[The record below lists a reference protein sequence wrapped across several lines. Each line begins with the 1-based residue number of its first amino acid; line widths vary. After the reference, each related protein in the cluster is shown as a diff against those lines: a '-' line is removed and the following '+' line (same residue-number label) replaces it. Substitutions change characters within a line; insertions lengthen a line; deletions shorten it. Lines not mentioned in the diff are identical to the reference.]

1 MTLLLALFSSS
12 AWSQEELTV
21 YEGTT
26 VLEHVPAY
34 IFYFDDF
41 TRSQYVIPASDLEDM
56 QDGVITALK
65 FYTTSDEVPYTTASE
80 AVVYLKEVDYTSIS
94 AYEATDAC
102 TTVYTGTLSI
112 VSAGGGGE
120 MTIEFDTP
128 FTYNGGNLLI
138 GIENT
143 TDADWKRIKFYGQD
157 VSGASIAGSNGNSL
171 DQVSATQRN
180 FIPKTTFTFYSGLQ
194 VPQNITASNIL
205 SDQVDID
212 WTDFNREGTTWEIAY
227 CEDMG
232 GFEPGSDG
240 YVITN
245 VTSHPFT
252 LTGLNPLTSYEV
264 SVRALVNGEY
274 SEWNYEYNSFTTA
287 SQYAP
292 PTDLAAENVTW
303 NSAEFTWTGSADSYN
318 LRYRPYASAE
328 PITQG
333 FESGM
338 GNWTTIDADG
348 DGYCWELASQ
358 QASYINGSL
367 AGEGYGGSTDLVVS
381 GSYSNLYGALT
392 PDNYLVSPKVLLGG
406 KITFW
411 ACAQDAGYP
420 ADHFGVAVSTTVNDD
435 DAAFTT
441 IWESDMT
448 ASKKRKTSA
457 FRPIAKRNGPRK
469 AQGTWYQYEID
480 LSDYSGYGYVAIRH
494 FDCTDWFVLCVD
506 EITIEVPNTSALQP
520 WVTVEGITGNSYEQT
535 GLEPD
540 TNYEVQVCGYYGS
553 NQSAWTESVI
563 FTTEQQYLKPTNL
576 QVSDVTEEDA
586 VLSWTPGEETQTTW
600 DVAYMAE
607 GDADFTLIEGVTDNP
622 YTLSNL
628 TPETNYTV
636 KVRANYGA
644 GMVSTWTGTK
654 TFTTL
659 AADFVPTDLVAEDI
673 TFNSATLSWFGVQ
686 DEYNLR
692 YRTAAYQTGLS
703 EDWSGGLGNWTTVNC
718 SSNSMAYAGIGHSD
732 NSAFGF
738 CYDAAP
744 PQYLISPKL
753 REVTGDD
760 PLTIWARNY
769 NASYQESFILG
780 YSTTTNDV
788 DAFTWGDEVLLPADT
803 DWHQYEL
810 TLPADVTYIAIQ
822 CTSDNQY
829 YLFVDDITITGNEQP
844 AGEWVTL
851 EDVTLYYDL
860 DGVLESGTEYEW
872 QVMGVSP
879 DTDWS
884 ESAFF
889 TTLDATNTKV
899 FIADGD
905 WDDDDNWLPVGTPD
919 ETFDVVIRANA
930 IIPDGTIATAA
941 TIEIDGG
948 SITIK
953 DGGQL
958 KTKTEGV
965 PVTIEREI
973 NANQYYLLSNPVNKF
988 MMFDDVE
995 NLTDGTYDVYQF
1007 LANQD
1012 YEWFNFRCHSMAMPS
1027 GLGFLYANSTS
1038 RTVAFTGTTL
1048 ASIDAYDY
1056 NTIDYNSSSTDFFNG
1071 WKLVGNPFPCTAYLY
1086 AINSSSVLQAAQFYK
1101 LNETGEAFEVYSQ
1114 CVTMAPGESV
1124 FIQVTSPSL
1133 YYYVSSDDLGFES
1146 TYLGTVDYPT
1156 LPVKWM
1162 NVDQD
1167 AAPNFYL
1174 VDDAD
1179 DNDTWFDYFN
1189 GYTGVNVGI
1198 DGRTLFTDGRWNT
1211 ICLPFDL
1218 TLEGSPLEGATARTL
1233 KGASVVDKVLN
1244 LDWDDPVTELQAGVP
1259 YIIKWETPL
1268 AIDNIENPLFT
1279 FNSSPVNVNAAPTY
1293 DEVDGVV
1300 TFVGTYA
1307 PVTFDGE
1314 NRSVLL
1320 MGTDSNLFYPDGL
1333 APSWVNAFRGYFQ
1346 LNANYTAGDK
1356 AITGVKMNFDGEA
1369 TGIDTMQNEEFIMH
1383 NSEIYDLSGRRVSTP
1398 AKGMYIKD
1406 GKKVLIK

>member
-1 MTLLLALFSSS
+1 MKRKLHQLGARVVMTLLLALFSSS

-21 YEGTT
+21 YEGDATNN
-26 VLEHVPAY
+26 HVPAY
-34 IFYFDDF
+34 IYYFDAF
-41 TRSQYVIPASDLEDM
+41 TRSQFVIPASDLADM
-56 QDGVITALK
+56 VDGMITSVK
-65 FYTTSDEVPYTTASE
+65 FYTTGSNIPLTTSSDV
-80 AVVYLKEVDYTSIS
+80 VVYLKEVDYTSIS
-94 AYEATDAC
+94 SYEATDGC
-102 TTVYTGTLSI
+102 TTVYTGKLSI
-112 VSAGGGGE
+112 VAAENGGE
-120 MTIEFDTP
+120 LTIEFNAP
-128 FTYNGGNLLI
+128 FSYRGGNLLI
-138 GIENT
+138 GIDNT
-143 TDADWKRIKFYGQD
+143 TNEGYKQIYFYGQSVD
-157 VSGASIAGSNGNSL
+157 GASISNFNTSSL
-171 DQVSATQRN
+171 DDVQPSQQS
-180 FIPKTTFTFYSGLQ
+180 FIPKTTFTYLLTGIHI
-194 VPQNITASNIL
+194 PKNITASNL
-205 SDQVDID
+205 HYDQVDID
-212 WTDFNREGTTWEIAY
+212 WIDFNGEGATWEIAY

-245 VTSHPFT
+245 VTTHPFT
-252 LTGLNPLTSYEV
+252 LTGLNETTTYEV
-264 SVRALVNGEY
+264 SVRALVGGEY
-274 SEWNYEYNSFTTA
+274 SDWNRQYNIFTTPA
-287 SQYAP
+287 RFAVP
-292 PTDLAAENVTW
+292 EGLAAGNIATTTADI
-303 NSAEFTWTGSADSYN
+303 SWTPVADAVGYN
-318 LRYRPYASAE
+318 LRYQESQSANTATITLTADDVWNDGSGYQMLLDPTASTYGSTFPETGPLTSSGDADASVYAL
-328 PITQG
+328 
-333 FESGM
+333 FEYKIP
-338 GNWTTIDADG
+338 TDADG
-348 DGYCWELASQ
+348 SLTTTHIVSNGAS
-358 QASYINGSL
+358 
-367 AGEGYGGSTDLVVS
+367 V
-381 GSYSNLYGALT
+381 
-392 PDNYLVSPKVLLGG
+392 
-406 KITFW
+406 
-411 ACAQDAGYP
+411 
-420 ADHFGVAVSTTVNDD
+420 
-435 DAAFTT
+435 
-441 IWESDMT
+441 
-448 ASKKRKTSA
+448 
-457 FRPIAKRNGPRK
+457 
-469 AQGTWYQYEID
+469 
-480 LSDYSGYGYVAIRH
+480 
-494 FDCTDWFVLCVD
+494 
-506 EITIEVPNTSALQP
+506 TIEVPAGTYDWCITNPTPGDRMWISSAGGS
-520 WVTVEGITGNSYEQT
+520 VGGRADDYVFEAGKSYEFHVYYGGSNDAVDVTIGESHTFAIDPSAWIVINGADIPQELT
-535 GLEPD
+535 GLTPD
-540 TNYEVQVCGYYGS
+540 ANYAVEVQGVFDS
-553 NQSAWTESVI
+553 DNSEWSDPVFFHTEATYPKPLDLQADEVKADKVI
-563 FTTEQQYLKPTNL
+563 
-576 QVSDVTEEDA
+576 
-586 VLSWTPGEETQTTW
+586 LSWTPGEEGQTVW
-600 DVAYMAE
+600 DVAYMAD
-607 GDADFTLIEGVTDNP
+607 GDADFTIISGVTEIP
-622 YTLSNL
+622 YILEGL
-628 TPETNYTV
+628 TPEMAYTV
-636 KVRANYGA
+636 KIRANYGVDEYSA
-644 GMVSTWTGTK
+644 WTTPIE
-654 TFTTL
+654 FTTKPTNAIPTNLL
-659 AADFVPTDLVAEDI
+659 AGNLTHD
-673 TFNSATLSWFGVQ
+673 SATLTWEGVQ
-686 DEYNLR
+686 DTYDLR
-692 YRTAAYQTGLS
+692 WRTAAINGGLS
-703 EDWSGGLGNWTTVNC
+703 ESWEQGLGDWSLVNC
-718 SSNSMAYAGIGHSD
+718 HEESTVYEGEPYDGNHFF
-732 NSAFGF
+732 AFR
-738 CYDAAP
+738 YNTNP
-744 PQYLISPKL
+744 PQYLISPELAGISEGATLSFYYK
-753 REVTGDD
+753 
-760 PLTIWARNY
+760 AYSSNY
-769 NASYQESFILG
+769 PESFKVG
-780 YSTTTNDV
+780 YSTTTKNLED
-788 DAFTWGDEVLLPADT
+788 FTWSDETTTSDT
-803 DWHQYEL
+803 NWQKYEL
-810 TLPADVTYIAIQ
+810 ALPEGVQYISIMY
-822 CTSDNQY
+822 TSYDMY
-829 YLFVDDITITGNEQP
+829 YLFLDYFLIEGEDQP
-844 AGEWVTL
+844 AGEWQTV
-851 EDVTLYYDL
+851 EDVTSPYELS
-860 DGVLESGTEYEW
+860 GLEIGTNYEW
-872 QVMGVSP
+872 QVMGKSP
-879 DTDWS
+879 DTEWS

-889 TTLDATNTKV
+889 TTLDTNNKI

-905 WDDDDNWLPVGTPD
+905 WDDENNWFPVGVPTAND
-919 ETFDVVIRANA
+919 DV
-930 IIPDGTIATAA
+930 TIKAAA
-941 TIEIDGG
+941 TIPTGVIAWAKTITMDGG
-948 SITIK
+948 SLTLK
-953 DGGQL
+953 NLAEL

-965 PVTIEREI
+965 PVTIERDI

-988 MMFDDVE
+988 MMFNDVE

-1012 YEWFNFRCHSMAMPS
+1012 YEWLNIKSHGMALVS

-1156 LPVKWM
+1156 LPVKWN

-1320 MGTDSNLFYPDGL
+1320 MGTDCNLFYPDGL

-1406 GKKVLIK
+1406 GKKILIK